1 MRKQSSASGPTQ
13 AVIALPPGA
22 PALLPCV
29 SFTPY
34 PMSFAHG
41 IAVQSVSPAHG
52 IAVQPVS
59 PAHGI
64 AAQPRWLQE
73 PVRFCCPEQQP
84 SSSKGATT
92 APGGVSDPSCP
103 WRHHLRSL
111 NPTYLQHSGVIQ
123 SGRESGFA
131 ILGGWVTACPAS
143 SSSSVPPPASPGQV
157 QGLGSHPDL
166 TTAPHSQATHCG
178 HQRGAA
184 KLPRPQRAP
193 RTPQGMLLSSVAA
206 G

>member
-34 PMSFAHG
+34 PMSL
-41 IAVQSVSPAHG
+41 AHG

-73 PVRFCCPEQQP
+73 PVRFCCPEQP
-84 SSSKGATT
+84 ASSSKGATT
-92 APGGVSDPSCP
+92 APGGVSDPSCT

-123 SGRESGFA
+123 PGRESGFA
-131 ILGGWVTACPAS
+131 ILGGWVTACPAF
-143 SSSSVPPPASPGQV
+143 SSVPPPASPGQV

-166 TTAPHSQATHCG
+166 STAPHSQATHCG

-184 KLPRPQRAP
+184 KPPRPQRAP
-193 RTPQGMLLSSVAA
+193 HTPQGMLLSSVAA